1 MSKELELDKNKI
13 LEFQQNRDPYLM
25 IDHANKVIPG
35 KSAEGYKL
43 LKKNEWFFKVHWP
56 GDPNMPGMLQ
66 TEALIQMSALI
77 IQTMPGNKG
86 KTLYLVDAN
95 NLKFIKKILPGDKL
109 KIFSKLIS
117 WKRGLIKFDAEGFV
131 DSKKT
136 CRASFTLVIP
146 GSIDINVKSIN

>member
-1 MSKELELDKNKI
+1 MKLNKKQI
-13 LEFQQNRDPYLM
+13 IKIQKNRDPYLLM
-25 IDHANKVIPG
+25 DYATKVIPR
-35 KSAEGYKL
+35 KSVEGYKIC
-43 LKKNEWFFKVHWP
+43 KKNEWFFKVHWP

-77 IQTMPGNKG
+77 VQTMPGNKG

-109 KIFSKLIS
+109 KIFSKLTS
-117 WKRGLIKFDAEGFV
+117 WKRGLIKFDAEGFI
-131 DSKKT
+131 DDKKT

-146 GSIDINVKSIN
+146 GSIDVNIKTI